1 MSITSVTGTGA
12 SNLPIGS
19 LTGSAAPQTTGN
31 SVLGE
36 HDFLALLT
44 TQLQNQN
51 PLQPMDETQSIA
63 ELAQFSQLQETTNL
77 ATSFQNFQSSFSV
90 TQFAGFIGKPVSVET
105 ATGGQN
111 GGSLV
116 NGIVNRVVV
125 QNGQP
130 YFTMTDANGNL
141 MTDSGGNPMLFSP
154 NQIVTVG

>member
-1 MSITSVTGTGA
+1 MSITSVNGTDA
-12 SNLPIGS
+12 SNLPIDALIGN
-19 LTGSAAPQTTGN
+19 SAPATTGN
-31 SVLGE
+31 STLGE
-36 HDFLALLT
+36 HDFLTLLT

-90 TQFAGFIGKPVSVET
+90 SQFAGFIGKAVSVET
-105 ATGGQN
+105 STGGQN

-116 NGIVNRVVV
+116 NGTVNRVVV

-130 YFTMTDANGNL
+130 FFTMTDANGNL
-141 MTDSGGNPMLFSP
+141 MTDSSGNPMLFSP

>member
-1 MSITSVTGTGA
+1 MSITSVNGTGG
-12 SNLPIGS
+12 SDLPINS
-19 LTGSAAPQTTGN
+19 LIGNPAPQTTGN

-90 TQFAGFIGKPVSVET
+90 TQFAGFIGKAVSVET
-105 ATGGQN
+105 STGGQN

-116 NGIVNRVVV
+116 SGTVNKVVV

-130 YFTMTDANGNL
+130 FFTMTDANGNL